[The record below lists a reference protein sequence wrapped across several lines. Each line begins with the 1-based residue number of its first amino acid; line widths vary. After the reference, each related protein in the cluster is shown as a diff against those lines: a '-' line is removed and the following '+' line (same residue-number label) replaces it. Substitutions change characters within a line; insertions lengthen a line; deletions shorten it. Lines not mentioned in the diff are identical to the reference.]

1 MADISM
7 CINESCPLKLSCYR
21 YLAQPDD
28 IMQSYAK
35 FEWEKDEN
43 GVISCPV
50 FWKFNIEK
58 HDTTRKTT
66 N

>member
-35 FEWEKDEN
+35 FEWEKEN

-58 HDTTRKTT
+58 HDTRRKTT

>member
-7 CINESCPLKLSCYR
+7 CKNESCPLKLSCYR

-28 IMQSYAK
+28 LLQLYAK

-43 GVISCPV
+43 GVIHCSG
-50 FWKFNIEK
+50 FWKFNIEQ
-58 HDTTRKTT
+58 HDTRTKRT

>member
-1 MADISM
+1 MADITM
-7 CINESCPLKLSCYR
+7 CRNESCPLKLSCYR

-50 FWKFNIEK
+50 FWKFNLK
-58 HDTTRKTT
+58 
-66 N
+66 